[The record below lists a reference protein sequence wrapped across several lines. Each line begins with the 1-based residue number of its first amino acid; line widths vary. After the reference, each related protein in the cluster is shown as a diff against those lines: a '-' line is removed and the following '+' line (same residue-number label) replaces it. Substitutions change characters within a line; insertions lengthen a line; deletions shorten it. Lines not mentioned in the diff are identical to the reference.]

1 MAHGRSTES
10 MTDEAYQ
17 YLTDKIKEKGMT
29 NVAFGANFLP
39 FMNKYP
45 GSVNVW
51 EYPSE
56 TYSKNILLKDG
67 KVIITPSSFRLE
79 QVKTINVL

>member
-1 MAHGRSTES
+1 METY
-10 MTDEAYQ
+10 D
-17 YLTDKIKEKGMT
+17 YLTETIAKTGMT

-39 FMNKYP
+39 FMKERP
-45 GSVNVW
+45 GSLNVW

-67 KVIITPSSFRLE
+67 KVIITPSSFNLE
-79 QVKTINVL
+79 PIKTIDVL